1 MFFFQEINKSFA
13 AFSGFRSKSPEVVRT
28 QPTAEIK
35 IRRSKSA
42 IDIRGPKAQSFR
54 RNFKPTF
61 ETIPAKRLK
70 PGLATMMKPLPI
82 KTAEKKAAILTA
94 LKSSSASA
102 VVTIANKKPFLT
114 KTTSQDG
121 PSTSKPP
128 LTSRTQAKPVVPKS
142 AAPGKAPAPAAAKPA
157 AKTARPAPYDFKARH
172 ALLLEKYN
180 VLKAKNDEQRDQL
193 STLEEKNEAGDE
205 REKSLE
211 EKLQA
216 VEQELADAREDKENL
231 KREIEELKGANGNL
245 QTRNKAL
252 AGSLAAAAEE
262 LSELKVRQV
271 QLEETAVK
279 YENLMESSSKLRANL
294 EDATSRLAM
303 SQGQLYQIN
312 MERMVLHNQV
322 LDLRGNIRVFAR
334 VRPPIAG
341 EDDKQLCTWTFPDE
355 TSLEIFSNELV
366 PTGGTRR
373 TRTPRR
379 TKYSKLFHR

>member
-1 MFFFQEINKSFA
+1 
-13 AFSGFRSKSPEVVRT
+13 
-28 QPTAEIK
+28 
-35 IRRSKSA
+35 
-42 IDIRGPKAQSFR
+42 
-54 RNFKPTF
+54 
-61 ETIPAKRLK
+61 
-70 PGLATMMKPLPI
+70 MKPLPI
-82 KTAEKKAAILTA
+82 KTAEKKAAILSS
-94 LKSSSASA
+94 LKSTSASA

-114 KTTSQDG
+114 KTISQDG

-128 LTSRTQAKPVVPKS
+128 MTNRNQAKPVMSKS
-142 AAPGKAPAPAAAKPA
+142 AAPGKAPAPATAKPA

-193 STLEEKNEAGDE
+193 STLEEQNEVGEE

-216 VEQELADAREDKENL
+216 IEQELADAREDKENL

-279 YENLMESSSKLRANL
+279 YENLVESSSKLTANL
-294 EDATSRLAM
+294 ADATNRLVM

-373 TRTPRR
+373 Q
-379 TKYSKLFHR
+379 TKHDFNFDHVFNPNATQEEIFEIVSPLIQSALDGYNVCIFAYGEFDARLLKDF